1 MNSISETTNKWVTL
15 PSDLIL
21 KHTVRGWV
29 GVALV
34 GQWAFAI
41 YILSLY
47 AIPLLIG
54 ATAQADEISPTRGFD
69 ASASFNS
76 IMFFAHIVPAALM
89 ALSGLFQLFPKVR
102 AKYSKFHCWNGR
114 MFFVLGLSGALTGL
128 YLTWGAGIRFSDFG
142 ALGITL
148 NGLLIPVAIGLAW
161 RAIRN
166 KNIAEHER
174 WAVHSFLLVNG
185 VWTFRLYLMGWYLVN
200 QGPNGNTRT
209 VDGPMDIFFSFACYL
224 LPMLFAELVFWAKR
238 KKSHKVNIAVIATTS
253 FALISTLVGVVAAA
267 MMMWGPRIS
276 EAMNIIF

>member
-29 GVALV
+29 GAALI

-47 AIPLLIG
+47 AIPLLVG
-54 ATAQADEISPTRGFD
+54 ATAQADDISPTRGFD

-102 AKYSKFHCWNGR
+102 AKYPKFHRWNGR

-209 VDGPMDIFFSFACYL
+209 VDGPMDIFFSYACYL
-224 LPMLFAELVFWAKR
+224 LPMLFAELIFWAKR
-238 KKSHKVNIAVIATTS
+238 KKSHKVNITVIATTS
-253 FALISTLVGVVAAA
+253 FALISTLIGVVAAA

-276 EAMNIIF
+276 EAMSIIF